1 MLTALHANPILY
13 ASQLAIG
20 FACSILGGYVAARLA
35 GREELLNGALSSW
48 LCISFGVYGFF
59 AGSAHD
65 YPLEIGGFIAS
76 PAAGLLGGY
85 LRQKQIPRNG
95 A

>member
-1 MLTALHANPILY
+1 MHANPILY
-13 ASQLAIG
+13 ASQLFIG
-20 FACSILGGYVAARLA
+20 FARSILGGYVAARIA
-35 GREELLNGALSSW
+35 GREELLNGALSW

-65 YPLEIGGFIAS
+65 AALEIGGFIAS

-85 LRQKQIPRNG
+85 VRQKQTPREK